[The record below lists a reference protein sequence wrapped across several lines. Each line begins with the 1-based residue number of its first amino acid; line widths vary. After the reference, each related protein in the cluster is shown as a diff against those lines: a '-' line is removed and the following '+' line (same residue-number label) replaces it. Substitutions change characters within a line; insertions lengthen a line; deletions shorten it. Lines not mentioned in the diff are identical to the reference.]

1 MKLTSK
7 INLLFTS
14 IVTCILLVM
23 AIIVYNITRQ
33 KIESDFHQ
41 RIQGRGR
48 NSANLYI
55 TFKDD
60 TTSLMKT
67 LGASLPG
74 TLVNKNIDI
83 YNNENKL
90 VYEFHDNTT
99 TPFYPD
105 SGLLQRARDEGEFF
119 YSHKEKDVFLY
130 HYSKETEF
138 TVVVAAEDIT
148 GSEYLRNLEKI
159 FFIYLPVAILATLV
173 AGYLFSR
180 RLVKPI
186 KETIT
191 DVNLITS
198 QNLSHRLSTGKSR
211 DELEDL
217 NITFNDLLN
226 RLEESFSIQKRFIA
240 NASHELSTPL
250 TSVSSQVE
258 VALLQERSSDE
269 YRRVLLSV
277 LEDVKGLHQLTRN
290 LLEIAKAGTQGDIEL
305 DNVRIDEIIIK
316 THSEV
321 MKQNPSFHIE
331 LEIPDLPENENE
343 CIVFGSPHLLQIAF
357 KNLMENG
364 CKYSP
369 DKRVKVSFVFTE
381 KNVELIFVNKA
392 DMISAEEISRL
403 FEPFYRRSNAIKEEG
418 FGLGLTIVRRIIGL
432 HKGDITVRTDAG
444 KGIIVFNIKLPVLGN
459 S

>member
-1 MKLTSK
+1 MKLTTK
-7 INLLFTS
+7 INLLFTT
-14 IVTCILLVM
+14 IVSCILLVM
-23 AIIVYNITRQ
+23 SIIVYNISRQ
-33 KIESDFHQ
+33 KIKDDFHL
-41 RIQGRGR
+41 RLKGRGR
-48 NSANLYI
+48 NSANLYL
-55 TFKDD
+55 TFKEDSA
-60 TTSLMKT
+60 SLVKT

-74 TLVNKNIDI
+74 TLVNKNINI
-83 YNNENKL
+83 YDNKNKL
-90 VYEFHDNTT
+90 VYEFHDSSTVVFN
-99 TPFYPD
+99 PD
-105 SGLLQRARDEGEFF
+105 EATLQRAREKEELF
-119 YSHKEKDVFLY
+119 YEYGEKDVYLY
-130 HYSKETEF
+130 HNSKGMQF
-138 TVVVAAEDIT
+138 TVAVAAEDIT
-148 GSEYLRNLEKI
+148 GREYLSNLEGI
-159 FFIYLPVAILATLV
+159 FLIYLPVAVLLTLI

-180 RLVKPI
+180 RVVRPI

-198 QNLSHRLSTGKSR
+198 QNLSHRLTTGNNK
-211 DELEDL
+211 DELAEL

-240 NASHELSTPL
+240 NASHEFSTPL

-321 MKQNPSFHIE
+321 MKQNPSYHIE
-331 LEIPDLPENENE
+331 LDFPDLPENENE

-369 DKRVKVSFVFTE
+369 DKRVRTSFVFNKKT
-381 KNVELIFVNKA
+381 VELIFNNKA
-392 DMISAEEISRL
+392 DMISTEEITRL
-403 FEPFYRRSNAIKEEG
+403 FEPFYRRSNTVKEEG

-432 HKGDITVRTDAG
+432 HKGTISVQSNPEKGTITFSVM
-444 KGIIVFNIKLPVLGN
+444 LPVLGN
-459 S
+459 

>member
-14 IVTCILLVM
+14 IVSCILLVM
-23 AIIVYNITRQ
+23 AIIVYNITEQ
-33 KIESDFHQ
+33 KVKDDFHM
-41 RIQGRGR
+41 RLQGRAR
-48 NSANLYI
+48 NSANLYL

-60 TTSLMKT
+60 TASLIKT
-67 LGASLPG
+67 QGASLPG

-83 YNNENKL
+83 YNNKNEL
-90 VYEFHDNTT
+90 VYEFHDNSTT
-99 TPFYPD
+99 AFYPD
-105 SGLLQRARDEGEFF
+105 SGALSRAREKGELF
-119 YSHKEKDVFLY
+119 YSQREKDVFLY
-130 HYSKETEF
+130 HYSQGAQF
-138 TVVVAAEDIT
+138 TVAVAAEDIT
-148 GSEYLRNLEKI
+148 GRLYLQNLERI
-159 FFIYLPVAILATLV
+159 FFVYLPLAILVTLV

-180 RLVKPI
+180 RLVRPI
-186 KETIT
+186 KETIS
-191 DVNLITS
+191 DVILITS
-198 QNLSHRLSTGKSR
+198 QNLSHRLSTGKSK

-217 NITFNDLLN
+217 NVTFNDLLN

-305 DNVRIDEIIIK
+305 DDVRIDEIAIK

-331 LEIPDLPENENE
+331 LDFPDLPENENE
-343 CIVFGSPHLLQIAF
+343 FMVFGSPHLLQIAF

-369 DKRVKVSFVFTE
+369 DKRVRVSFVFNE
-381 KNVELIFVNKA
+381 KNVQVVFTNRA
-392 DMISAEEISRL
+392 DTISTEEISRL
-403 FEPFYRRSNAIKEEG
+403 FEPFYRRSNTVKEEG

-432 HKGDITVRTDAG
+432 HKGDITVRTEQSPAC
-444 KGIIVFNIKLPVLGN
+444 IEFTITLPVIG

>member
-1 MKLTSK
+1 MKLTTK
-7 INLLFTS
+7 INLLFTT
-14 IVTCILLVM
+14 IVSCILLVM
-23 AIIVYNITRQ
+23 AILVYNITRQ
-33 KIESDFHQ
+33 KVKDDFHL
-41 RIQGRGR
+41 RMRGRGR
-48 NSANLYI
+48 NSANLYLN
-55 TFKDD
+55 FKDD
-60 TTSLMKT
+60 SASLMKT

-83 YNNENKL
+83 YNEQGKL
-90 VYEFHDNTT
+90 VYEFHDSSTIA
-99 TPFYPD
+99 FYPD
-105 SGLLQRARDEGEFF
+105 AEALERARSKDEIF
-119 YSHKEKDVFLY
+119 YEYGEKDVYLY
-130 HYSKETEF
+130 HNSKGIHF
-138 TVVVAAEDIT
+138 TVAVAAEDIT
-148 GSEYLRNLEKI
+148 GRQYLYSLQRI
-159 FFIYLPVAILATLV
+159 FFIYLPLAIIATLI

-180 RLVKPI
+180 RLVRPI
-186 KETIT
+186 KETIS

-198 QNLSHRLSTGKSR
+198 QNLSHRLTTGNKK
-211 DELEDL
+211 DELAEL

-305 DNVRIDEIIIK
+305 DNVRIDEMIIK
-316 THSEV
+316 THIEV
-321 MKQNPSFHIE
+321 MKQNPTYHIE
-331 LEIPDLPENENE
+331 LDFPDLPENENE

-369 DKRVKVSFVFTE
+369 DKRVVVNFVFSE
-381 KNVELIFVNKA
+381 KSVDLIFTNKA
-392 DMISAEEISRL
+392 DSISTEEINRL
-403 FEPFYRRSNAIKEEG
+403 FEPFYRRTNTMKEEG
-418 FGLGLTIVRRIIGL
+418 FGLGLTIVRRIVGL
-432 HKGDITVRTDAG
+432 HKGTISVQSTPG
-444 KGIIVFNIKLPVLGN
+444 SGMIKFNILLPVVGN
-459 S
+459 

>member
-14 IVTCILLVM
+14 IVSCILLVM

-33 KIESDFHQ
+33 KVKDDFHL
-41 RIQGRGR
+41 RLQGRGR
-48 NSANLYI
+48 NSANLYL
-55 TFKDD
+55 TFKED
-60 TTSLMKT
+60 TASLIKT

-83 YNNENKL
+83 YDNKNEL
-90 VYEFHDNTT
+90 VYEFHDNSTK
-99 TPFYPD
+99 PFYPD
-105 SGLLQRARDEGEFF
+105 SGALSRAREKGELF
-119 YSHKEKDVFLY
+119 YSQREKDVFLY
-130 HYSKETEF
+130 HYSQGAQF
-138 TVVVAAEDIT
+138 TVAVAAEDIT
-148 GSEYLRNLEKI
+148 GRQYLQNLERI
-159 FFIYLPVAILATLV
+159 FFVYLPLAILVTLV

-180 RLVKPI
+180 RLVRPI
-186 KETIT
+186 KETIS
-191 DVNLITS
+191 DVILITS
-198 QNLSHRLSTGKSR
+198 QNLSHRLSTGKSK

-217 NITFNDLLN
+217 NVTFNDLLN

-305 DNVRIDEIIIK
+305 DDVRIDEIAIK

-331 LEIPDLPENENE
+331 LDFPDLPENENE
-343 CIVFGSPHLLQIAF
+343 FMVFGSPHLLQIAF

-369 DKRVKVSFVFTE
+369 DKRVRVSFVFNE
-381 KNVELIFVNKA
+381 KNVQVVFTNRA
-392 DMISAEEISRL
+392 DTISTEEISRL
-403 FEPFYRRSNAIKEEG
+403 FEPFYRRSNTVKEEG

-432 HKGDITVRTDAG
+432 HKGDITVRTEQSPAC
-444 KGIIVFNIKLPVLGN
+444 IEFTITLPVIG